1 MNFAKFAVAGTA
13 LNLAA
18 DKKDY
23 PKKFWWAWDCDWRMS
38 IGSTW
43 HTSTRSHHTSNLEMS
58 AWLHPATWQPLL
70 IWKETPTS
78 WSIDASTPLHA
89 WPLCG
94 RRVKPRMRVRRTLRL
109 ALKAS
114 PLFTTRSRPSTITN
128 NGDSTPSVPSAPRP
142 SQLLRDPHS
151 HTRERNEQS

>member
-13 LNLAA
+13 LNLLLTRKTTQRNTGGPGIATG
-18 DKKDY
+18 
-23 PKKFWWAWDCDWRMS
+23 RMS
-38 IGSTW
+38 IGITW
-43 HTSTRSHHTSNLEMS
+43 HTSTRSHHSSNLEMS

-78 WSIDASTPLHA
+78 WSIDASTPLDA

-94 RRVKPRMRVRRTLRL
+94 RRVKPRRRVRRTLRN
-109 ALKAS
+109 ALKPS
-114 PLFTTRSRPSTITN
+114 PRLTTRSRPSTITD
-128 NGDSTPSVPSAPRP
+128 NGDSTPSVPSALTT